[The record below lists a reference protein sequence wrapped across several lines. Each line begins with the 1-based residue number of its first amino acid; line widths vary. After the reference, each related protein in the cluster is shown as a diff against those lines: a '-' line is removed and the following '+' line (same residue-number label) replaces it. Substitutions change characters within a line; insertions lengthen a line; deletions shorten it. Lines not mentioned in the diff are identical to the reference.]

1 MSSLSDRRNPNS
13 VSMTKEIRGRSNFV
27 MLMKSS
33 VSGEF
38 VVPNSRNGVHHAT
51 DKDLEFVRETQD
63 EDIDLD
69 PRQPPTNRQ

>member
-1 MSSLSDRRNPNS
+1 MTEEILT

-51 DKDLEFVRETQD
+51 DKDLEYVRETQD